1 MGDNSIMSDFAV
13 VFSGLTSAMSIV
25 KNLKG
30 FEKQFDEA
38 SFKLQRAEL
47 YSQLADVKVEM
58 ADLQQSLISKDDE
71 IRTLKE
77 KLKVRGK
84 MVYTDP
90 YYQQKN
96 SKGELEGQY
105 CKVCYDGEDLLMRLE
120 IMSSNSWKC
129 GKCNNICVKDERWRH

>member
-1 MGDNSIMSDFAV
+1 MSDVAFGWKA
-13 VFSGLTSAMSIV
+13 LTGAIAIA
-25 KNLKG
+25 KNLKD
-30 FEKQFDEA
+30 FKKQVDDSAFQ
-38 SFKLQRAEL
+38 LQISEL
-47 YSQLADVKVEM
+47 YDNLADTKMGMSELK
-58 ADLQQSLISKDDE
+58 DLLRERNDE

-90 YYQQKN
+90 YYQMEN
-96 SKGELEGQY
+96 SEGKLEGQY